1 MVVLSSELANT
12 LYPVSLNLQNSQQ
25 LILLTSTQM
34 DIDIEKTR
42 GQSTHSSL
50 NSFRE
55 SSTHSYALSVNYTAK
70 VKAQSNSTT

>member
-12 LYPVSLNLQNSQQ
+12 LYPVSSNLQNSQQ

-55 SSTHSYALSVNYTAK
+55 FSTHSYALSVNYTAK